1 MRILSE
7 KGVNDVND
15 NYLALSNAE
24 KERFAKT
31 LNYLLNKT
39 YVLREI
45 YEIHDRIGKF
55 NPDYRFIE
63 RNLSLFEFYLDVA
76 GYEIKKDDT
85 LGIIEL
91 RSRFE
96 YNLLRLDKFS
106 TLMLVCLRQIY
117 DEEIEKSP
125 TKKVVVLTSSQL
137 VLRMIDNN
145 LVLKKPT
152 IKEGATTLKLFMKH
166 NIITKF
172 SGDVDESNFT
182 FLIYPTILKVVS
194 NEKLTA
200 IYNLMLKN
208 QEESEGDA
216 G

>member
-1 MRILSE
+1 M
-7 KGVNDVND
+7 ND

-63 RNLSLFEFYLDVA
+63 RNLSLFEFYLDIA

-152 IKEGATTLKLFMKH
+152 IKEGATTLK
-166 NIITKF
+166 
-172 SGDVDESNFT
+172 
-182 FLIYPTILKVVS
+182 
-194 NEKLTA
+194 
-200 IYNLMLKN
+200 
-208 QEESEGDA
+208 
-216 G
+216 